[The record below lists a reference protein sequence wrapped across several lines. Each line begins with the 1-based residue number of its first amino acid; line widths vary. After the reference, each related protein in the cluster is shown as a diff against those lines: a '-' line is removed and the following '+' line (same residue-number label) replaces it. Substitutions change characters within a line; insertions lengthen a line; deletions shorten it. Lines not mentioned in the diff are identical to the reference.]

1 MATALRRS
9 RHTLAVRPKRFEIPC
24 ERTVPRGRPAYA
36 PAPLV
41 PTPPQPLLADTQG
54 ERLRALLH
62 QSPRAFGK
70 TTRRWT
76 LALLAEGCLEQ
87 GLTARTVSIESS
99 RRALQRL
106 GVGWNRAK
114 HGITSPDPRYAA
126 KKSSVID

>member
-1 MATALRRS
+1 M
-9 RHTLAVRPKRFEIPC
+9 RP
-24 ERTVPRGRPAYA
+24 
-36 PAPLV
+36 LLSSQ
-41 PTPPQPLLADTQG
+41 PPQSLLADTQG